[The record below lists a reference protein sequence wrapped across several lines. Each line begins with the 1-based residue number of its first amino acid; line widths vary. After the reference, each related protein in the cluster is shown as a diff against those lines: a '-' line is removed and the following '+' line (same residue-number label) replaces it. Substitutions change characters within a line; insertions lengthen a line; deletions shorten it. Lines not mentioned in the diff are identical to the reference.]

1 MGPEILVGSHWMSE
15 NSGVR
20 SHRLHCIT
28 ISAIKLMTNIYCRL
42 YARPDLYKTKLPW
55 RTVTIDGQN
64 PLPVFLGGGFWGGFL
79 GFFMKITVQYSLP
92 RLSNTLLVITTT
104 VVRLSWKTFSQ
115 QYLLQMEEIW
125 NFIFVTYGIHV
136 KEYVL

>member
-1 MGPEILVGSHWMSE
+1 
-15 NSGVR
+15 
-20 SHRLHCIT
+20 
-28 ISAIKLMTNIYCRL
+28 MTNSNNRG
-42 YARPDLYKTKLPW
+42 TKSM
-55 RTVTIDGQN
+55 TGF
-64 PLPVFLGGGFWGGFL
+64 FLGGGGVVWVFFL
-79 GFFMKITVQYSLP
+79 FFFIKITVQYSLP